1 MIIFPDI
8 EIQDGHC
15 VNRIRGK
22 EQEPEKYDISPMD
35 AAKQFVAAGAER
47 LHVIDVES
55 SLKSGG
61 FNHDLICAIIDSVDV
76 PVQVGG
82 GIQTQSDVDWWFDHG
97 AARVVLG
104 TVAVKDRLLTM
115 EVCNRYPGKIVISI
129 TGKDGHA
136 MIDSWQTKTSFTP
149 LELAKSF
156 EESGAGAIIY
166 ADLDRFEGGQ
176 DVGLA
181 STIEI
186 GTELNIPLISTGT
199 IYSLD
204 DVSTLALLP
213 NIEGV
218 IIGRALFNGTV
229 DLAKAIET
237 ARAAR
242 VAPELADDALER
254 QALEVELQ
262 AARQD
267 GRRQLLRVGRGQQE
281 DHVRRRLLEG
291 LEQRVE
297 AVVREHVHLVDE
309 VHLVTATGR
318 RVLHVLEQLAG
329 LLDLGARRG
338 IDLDQV
344 DEATRVEFLAAAALP
359 ARLGANA
366 RLAVECLGEDARDG
380 GLADAART
388 REEVGVVQAALL
400 ERVDQRLD
408 HVLLADQ
415 FGEAAR
421 APLAGQDLVA
431 HRGTPPRSE

>member
-242 VAPELADDALER
+242 VAPELADEGVAPKHHEISGIPVTTINRVSVYSSNTDRSAKFYEVLGFSMEPDAESSDDSVPMRHFRGAGIILLPALHGAISPAR
-254 QALEVELQ
+254 LALEVDSMAQTRACLEYNNI
-262 AARQD
+262 AITDVVEDESRTTIRIQD
-267 GRRQLLRVGRGQQE
+267 PDGNQ
-281 DHVRRRLLEG
+281 
-291 LEQRVE
+291 
-297 AVVREHVHLVDE
+297 
-309 VHLVTATGR
+309 
-318 RVLHVLEQLAG
+318 
-329 LLDLGARRG
+329 
-338 IDLDQV
+338 I
-344 DEATRVEFLAAAALP
+344 EFD
-359 ARLGANA
+359 RYW
-366 RLAVECLGEDARDG
+366 
-380 GLADAART
+380 
-388 REEVGVVQAALL
+388 
-400 ERVDQRLD
+400 
-408 HVLLADQ
+408 
-415 FGEAAR
+415 
-421 APLAGQDLVA
+421 
-431 HRGTPPRSE
+431 

>member
-15 VNRIRGK
+15 INRIRGK

-35 AAKQFVAAGAER
+35 AAQQFVAAGAER
-47 LHVIDVES
+47 LHVIDVAS
-55 SLKSGG
+55 SLKSGRL
-61 FNHDLICAIIDSVDV
+61 NHELICDIIDNVDV

-115 EVCNRYPGKIVISI
+115 EVCKRYPGKIVISI
-129 TGKDGHA
+129 TGKDGYA

-166 ADLDRFEGGQ
+166 ADLDRFEGGKE
-176 DVGLA
+176 VGLA

-186 GTELNIPLISTGT
+186 GTELDIPLISTGT
-199 IYSLD
+199 VYSLD

-229 DLAKAIET
+229 DLAEAIET

-242 VAPELADDALER
+242 VAPELADEGVAPKHHEMSGIPITTIDRVGIYSSDTDRSARFYEVLGFSTEPDAGSSDDSMRMRHFRGAGIRLLPALR
-254 QALEVELQ
+254 GVIMPARLALEVDSMAQTKACLEFNNI
-262 AARQD
+262 AVTDVVEDESRSTIMIQD
-267 GRRQLLRVGRGQQE
+267 PDGNRIE
-281 DHVRRRLLEG
+281 FNRRR
-291 LEQRVE
+291 
-297 AVVREHVHLVDE
+297 
-309 VHLVTATGR
+309 
-318 RVLHVLEQLAG
+318 
-329 LLDLGARRG
+329 
-338 IDLDQV
+338 
-344 DEATRVEFLAAAALP
+344 
-359 ARLGANA
+359 
-366 RLAVECLGEDARDG
+366 
-380 GLADAART
+380 
-388 REEVGVVQAALL
+388 
-400 ERVDQRLD
+400 
-408 HVLLADQ
+408 
-415 FGEAAR
+415 
-421 APLAGQDLVA
+421 
-431 HRGTPPRSE
+431 